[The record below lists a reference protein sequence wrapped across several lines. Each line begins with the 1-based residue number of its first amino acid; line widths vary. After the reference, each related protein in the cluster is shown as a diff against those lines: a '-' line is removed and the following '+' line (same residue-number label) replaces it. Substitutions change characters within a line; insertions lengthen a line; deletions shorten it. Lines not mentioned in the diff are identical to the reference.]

1 MQTQPSRSRNP
12 QTKQAFCALLK
23 TQRLCLRKVELI
35 YMYSN
40 NVMAAYK
47 QEPSLLRKWEETRLE
62 ELPPTRAAQLAL
74 SYLDEY

>member
-1 MQTQPSRSRNP
+1 M
-12 QTKQAFCALLK
+12 
-23 TQRLCLRKVELI
+23 RKVELI

-74 SYLDEY
+74 SYLDGY